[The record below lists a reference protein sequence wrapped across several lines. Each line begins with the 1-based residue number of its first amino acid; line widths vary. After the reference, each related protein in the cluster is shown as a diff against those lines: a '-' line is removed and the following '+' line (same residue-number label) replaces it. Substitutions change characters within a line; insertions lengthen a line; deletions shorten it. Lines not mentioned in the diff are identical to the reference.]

1 MGTQLERHGG
11 KMEMKQ
17 EPRGIEMRSVRFWH
31 ENQVVIT
38 YVSSLDSSVGS
49 QRIIESLRLNDLNK
63 TLNTGTGNYNLRSFD
78 AKHVPHPRS
87 SAPSEKA
94 GETLTEKG
102 IEVLGK
108 VVEAV
113 EGGFETVVEKIEDL
127 GKAIRG
133 QVKKDDD
140 EDKGNGRENK
150 DLNSPVGKYLFSLPP
165 GQGTLVISFFHV
177 ERLNQP
183 DSIKADSTPN
193 LVKLLNDSPRLFDK
207 SEASFV
213 ASMPN
218 WLNGGTQDSGVSH
231 GCPVTPP
238 FPVEES
244 CSRWKMLLPSGFSF
258 PQAGTG
264 EGVTVIV
271 LDTLPLPQDI
281 TSAANNP
288 ASNNALLY
296 SMAQGMV
303 SNAPFNAMPPAINVN
318 YQDLTQIGI
327 ENLATGRD
335 IYANLV
341 GFPMVDHGL
350 FVAGIIRDLAPDADI
365 ECIRVLNDY
374 GVGNTT
380 ILIDALNNIYN
391 RLGPGGDL
399 NGKRVVINMSLVAT
413 PADEEL
419 AMWGYTLETIQP
431 ARAGLLAPI
440 QLLAEQYGVVFAASA
455 GNDSDPRYTDMNPQG
470 FRWMPRYPAAFA
482 YPGVSNVSVSTVI
495 PVGAVIKNGN
505 AAPYSNYPGTNGIA
519 TYGGAVPSPDPTTQ
533 TSNVVTQIDPNVP
546 VDAICGVY
554 SSVLYPALAVTDPE
568 SIHSSAPFNYPE
580 FQPAPS
586 VTWAYWAGTSF
597 ATPIISALAARVL
610 QTWQPS
616 DPSVRDTI
624 ITAANQ
630 QTQWTKLEPN
640 FGTAS
645 GPMILVTQQC
655 QSDNNPSIQ

>member
-1 MGTQLERHGG
+1 
-11 KMEMKQ
+11 MEMKQ
-17 EPRGIEMRSVRFWH
+17 EPRGIEKRRVRYWH

-38 YVSSLDSSVGS
+38 YVSRLDSSAGS
-49 QRIIESLRLNDLNK
+49 KGIIESLQLNDLNM
-63 TLNTGTGNYNLRSFD
+63 TLNTGQGHYNLRSFD
-78 AKHVPHPRS
+78 EKHVPHPR
-87 SAPSEKA
+87 PSDE
-94 GETLTEKG
+94 GEESRETLTEKG

-113 EGGFETVVEKIEDL
+113 GDGLETVGEKIEDL
-127 GKAIRG
+127 GKAMRG
-133 QVKKDDD
+133 QIKKDDD
-140 EDKGNGRENK
+140 EERGNGHENN
-150 DLNSPVGKYLFSLPP
+150 DLNSPVGKYLFNLPAD
-165 GQGTLVISFFHV
+165 QGTLVISFFHV
-177 ERLNQP
+177 EQLNQP
-183 DSIKADSTPN
+183 DSSKADSKADSAPG
-193 LVKLLNDSPRLFDK
+193 LVKLLNDTPHKFDK
-207 SEASFV
+207 LDASFV

-218 WLNGGTQDSGVSH
+218 WLNGGTQTREGGITH
-231 GCPVTPP
+231 GCPATPP

-244 CSRWKMLLPSGFSF
+244 CSRWKMLLPSGFSL
-258 PQAGTG
+258 PQPGTG

-288 ASNNALLY
+288 ASNNGLLY
-296 SMAQGMV
+296 SIAQGMV

-318 YQDLTQIGI
+318 YQDLPQDVI
-327 ENLATGRD
+327 EDLATGRD
-335 IYANLV
+335 IYGNLA

-350 FVAGIIRDLAPDADI
+350 FVAGIIRDLAPGADI
-365 ECIRVLNDY
+365 ECVRVLNDY

-419 AMWGYTLETIQP
+419 AMWGYTPETIQP
-431 ARAGLLAPI
+431 ARAGLLVPI
-440 QLLAEQYGVVFAASA
+440 QLLADQYGVVFVASA

-482 YPGVSNVSVSTVI
+482 YPGVSEDSVSTVI
-495 PVGAVIKNGN
+495 PVGAVDKNGN
-505 AAPYSNYPGTNGIA
+505 AAPYSNYPGTSGIA
-519 TYGGAVPSPDPTTQ
+519 TYGGLVPSPDPTTE
-533 TSNVVTQIDPNVP
+533 TSSVVTRIDPNVP

-568 SIHSSAPFNYPE
+568 PIHSSAPFNYPE

-610 QTWQPS
+610 QTWQTS

-624 ITAANQ
+624 INAAKQ
-630 QTQWTKLEPN
+630 QQVQSTTQWTKLEPN
-640 FGTAS
+640 FETAS

-655 QSDNNPSIQ
+655 QPDNNPSIQ

>member
-1 MGTQLERHGG
+1 MEA

-17 EPRGIEMRSVRFWH
+17 EPRGMEMRKVRFWL

-38 YVSSLDSSVGS
+38 YVSRLDSSEGS
-49 QRIIESLRLNDLNK
+49 QRILESLRLNDFNK

-78 AKHVPHPRS
+78 EKHVPHPRS
-87 SAPSEKA
+87 SD
-94 GETLTEKG
+94 G
-102 IEVLGK
+102 
-108 VVEAV
+108 
-113 EGGFETVVEKIEDL
+113 D
-127 GKAIRG
+127 RG
-133 QVKKDDD
+133 N
-140 EDKGNGRENK
+140 ELENS
-150 DLNSPVGKYLFSLPP
+150 DLNSPVGKYLFSLPS
-165 GQGTLVISFFHV
+165 GQGTFVISFFHV

-183 DSIKADSTPN
+183 DSIKADSAPD
-193 LVKLLNDSPRLFDK
+193 LVKLLNDTPRVFDTP
-207 SEASFV
+207 EASFV

-218 WLNGGTQDSGVSH
+218 WLNGGTQQGGISH

-244 CSRWKMLLPSGFSF
+244 CSRWKMLVPSGFSL

-264 EGVTVIV
+264 KGVTVIV

-281 TSAANNP
+281 TSAASNP

-318 YQDLTQIGI
+318 YQDLSQIGI
-327 ENLATGRD
+327 EDLATGKD
-335 IYANLV
+335 IYGNLV

-350 FVAGIIRDLAPDADI
+350 FVAGIIRDLAPEADI

-391 RLGPGGDL
+391 RLGSGGDL

-419 AMWGYTLETIQP
+419 AMWGYTPETIQP

-440 QLLAEQYGVVFAASA
+440 QLLAEQYGVVFVASA
-455 GNDSDPRYTDMNPQG
+455 GNDSDTRSMDMNPQG
-470 FRWMPRYPAAFA
+470 FRLMPRYPAAFA

-495 PVGAVIKNGN
+495 PVGAVDKSGT

-519 TYGGAVPSPDPTTQ
+519 TYGGAIPNPHPTTQ
-533 TSNVVTQIDPNVP
+533 TSNVVTQIDHSVP
-546 VDAICGVY
+546 VDAIRGVY
-554 SSVLYPALAVTDPE
+554 SSILYPALAVTDPK

-624 ITAANQ
+624 INAANQ

-640 FGTAS
+640 FETAS

-655 QSDNNPSIQ
+655 QPDNNPSIQ